1 MKTRSQ
7 TRKENEE
14 KELVRIQKKILIE
27 TKKVREMLKK
37 YSDKNKI
44 PPKWFMNEILNN

>member
-7 TRKENEE
+7 TKKENEE
-14 KELVRIQKKILIE
+14 NELVKAQIKILIH
-27 TKKVREMLKK
+27 TKKIREMLQK